1 LRLRNQRE
9 EVEMGEF
16 GPLAQAVIDG
26 NGKKVI
32 ELVNAAL
39 AEKATPQSILA
50 EHLIPGMIEVGKLMA
65 EGEYFIPEVLKSAK
79 SMNGALEILEP
90 LLASGARETA
100 GYVIMGTVDGDI
112 HDIGKNL
119 VCMLLKGS
127 GFEVKDL
134 GVSVP
139 TAKFVEAA
147 REREGKI
154 IIGLSALIT
163 PTLDE
168 MSKVIKAVEAEGLRN
183 RVKIMVGGAPVTKE
197 FADSIGADGTAPD
210 GPSAVTLARS
220 LLAA

>member
-1 LRLRNQRE
+1 
-9 EVEMGEF
+9 MAEF
-16 GPLAQAVIDG
+16 GPLTQAVIDG

-79 SMNGALEILEP
+79 SMNGALEILQP
-90 LLASGARETA
+90 LLAAGAKESA
-100 GYVIMGTVDGDI
+100 GCVVMGTVDGDI

-119 VCMLLKGS
+119 VCMLLKGN
-127 GFEVKDL
+127 GFEVIDL

-139 TAKFVEAA
+139 MNKFIEALKSK
-147 REREGKI
+147 EGKLI
-154 IIGLSALIT
+154 LGMSALIT

-168 MSKVIKAVEAEGLRN
+168 MPKVIKAVEAEGLRN

-197 FADSIGADGTAPD
+197 FCDSIGADGTAPD
-210 GPSAVTLARS
+210 APSAVTLAKN